1 MRKGQRVSSSSES
14 EENQQPH
21 LKDPNDQS
29 SMYGCSSEEDD
40 SMSGSVEVQHAMK
53 RSQGFNRSF
62 SFGEDVQSPKFSN
75 GIPVADA
82 VEEELS
88 GEYVQQEKLDTLN
101 QPPRLCLFR
110 PRQLWLAVTRCLSL
124 RWPPCLSIN
133 RQSNMKLAYHVETD
147 QSEDVPS
154 SVTSEST
161 NESSSSTSTSDDR
174 DVKQGEEEVKGRRVK
189 SVPPLCRGI
198 SRSTSRLP
206 RIRQATDSVLASM
219 ILEKETFLKIELVD
233 SGEARE
239 DLRYWAE
246 WKLSD
251 RTKELAEG
259 IWLSKS
265 PKND

>member
-1 MRKGQRVSSSSES
+1 MSSSSES

-29 SMYGCSSEEDD
+29 STYGCSSDEDD
-40 SMSGSVEVQHAMK
+40 SLSGSQVEVQHAMK

-75 GIPVADA
+75 GIPITEA
-82 VEEELS
+82 VEGELS
-88 GEYVQQEKLDTLN
+88 GECVQQEKPDTLN
-101 QPPRLCLFR
+101 QPPRSCLFR

-133 RQSNMKLAYHVETD
+133 RQSNMKLSYHVETD
-147 QSEDVPS
+147 QSEDIPS
-154 SVTSEST
+154 SASSEST
-161 NESSSSTSTSDDR
+161 NEHSSSASTSEDR
-174 DVKQGEEEVKGRRVK
+174 DVKQEEVKDRGVK

-233 SGEARE
+233 SGEERE